1 MVLRMACPTKRK
13 GSDNWYFRRKLPAD
27 LQRILASLP
36 KSRRPPGWHRQHI
49 VISLG
54 TADRDAA
61 KAKCPEVAATVER
74 QMEALRKGPA
84 PLTPKQIAGLSGLV
98 YRAFTEGL
106 EEDPVLAAEQ
116 WRAIAEANRD
126 ARLGQHGLGAQ
137 LGIFDDH
144 ADRRE
149 FSMESRFGKMVDAVL
164 LCEGI
169 VTDDTSRWRLIEVLS
184 RDLTEAAEKLA
195 RNADGDYAPDA
206 YATRFPTWEGPDAK
220 PDAGRSISALV
231 EAWQVG
237 AIARGVRPR
246 TAKRWQAAVLRFT
259 KALGHDDLRRVTPA
273 AVQRWAN
280 ERNAAGISAK
290 TINDT
295 DLAAL
300 HAMFA
305 WGKRA
310 GWLDTNPAEEAR
322 IEGRGKPEV
331 RERYFTSDEAGAI
344 LRAALAVNGTDRE
357 DPKTTAAKRWVPWL
371 CAYSGARVMEM
382 VQLRKQDVRRDGG
395 TWVIRLTPEAGG
407 IKTNKFRDV
416 PVHLHLVE
424 VGFIDFVKTAE
435 AGHLFCHLGADGA
448 VSGSAEGVYSRIRE
462 AVRGAVSDPAVQ
474 PSHAWRY
481 TFKARGIE
489 VGIEEVVLDAICGH
503 AAATQGRTYSRVTL
517 KTRVEA
523 VAKVPRYRLHSG

>member
-1 MVLRMACPTKRK
+1 MTCPTKLK
-13 GSDNWYFRRKLPAD
+13 GSDRWYYRRKIPAD
-27 LQRILASLP
+27 LR
-36 KSRRPPGWHRQHI
+36 HI
-49 VISLG
+49 VAALPRARKPAGWGATHIKVSLG
-54 TADRDAA
+54 TADREAA
-61 KAKCPEVAATVER
+61 KAKCAEVAAAVER
-74 QMEALRKGPA
+74 QIEALRKGPT
-84 PLTPKQIAGLSGLV
+84 PLTPKQVAGLSGLV

-106 EEDPVLAAEQ
+106 EEDPVIAAEQ

-126 ARLGQHGLGAQ
+126 ARLGQYGLGAQ

-149 FSMESRFGKMVDAVL
+149 FSLESRFGKMVDAVL
-164 LCEGI
+164 LREGI
-169 VTDDTSRWRLIEVLS
+169 VTDDTSRWRLIEALS

-231 EAWQVG
+231 EAWQV
-237 AIARGVRPR
+237 AAVARGVRPR

-280 ERNAAGISAK
+280 ERSSSGISAK

-300 HAMFA
+300 RAMFA

-310 GWLDTNPAEEAR
+310 GWLGTNPAEEAW

-331 RERYFTSDEAGAI
+331 RERYFTPDEAAAI
-344 LRAALAVNGTDRE
+344 LRAALAVTGTDRE

-382 VQLRKQDVRRDGG
+382 VQLRKQDVRREDGA
-395 TWVIRLTPEAGG
+395 WVIRLTPEAGG
-407 IKTNKFRDV
+407 IKTNQFRDV
-416 PVHLHLVE
+416 PVHQHLIE
-424 VGFIDFVKTAE
+424 VGFIDFVKAAE
-435 AGHLFCHLGADGA
+435 DGHLFCRRGADGTA
-448 VSGSAEGVYSRIRE
+448 TGSAEGVYSRIRE
-462 AVRGAVSDPAVQ
+462 AVREVVPDPAVQ

-481 TFKARGIE
+481 TFKTRGSEAGLDE
-489 VGIEEVVLDAICGH
+489 VKLDAICGH
-503 AAATQGRTYSRVTL
+503 AAVTQGRKYTRVTL
-517 KTRVEA
+517 KARIELME
-523 VAKVPRYRLHSG
+523 KFPRYGAL